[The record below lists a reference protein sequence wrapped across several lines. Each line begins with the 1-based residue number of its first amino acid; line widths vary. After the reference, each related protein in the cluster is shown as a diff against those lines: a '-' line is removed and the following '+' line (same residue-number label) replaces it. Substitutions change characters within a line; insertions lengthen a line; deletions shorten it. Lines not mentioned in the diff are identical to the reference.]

1 MKQDF
6 LAGERITGYQM
17 FDKPKC
23 GASKGKCGCGCSGG
37 EKGAKQ
43 RPHTAFKNISAKKT
57 AKVIDAASNE
67 ILPFSAIVNLRTK
80 QGVEADEN
88 GNFTLTG
95 HNGDIIQVSF
105 VGYKSVELPL
115 SQINGT
121 ISLVADGLLD
131 EVVITAAKKKNPT
144 SNLLAIIL
152 GSLYVTGVA
161 VCKFKGQ

>member
-105 VGYKSVELPL
+105 VGYKSVKLPL

-121 ISLVADGLLD
+121 ISLVADDLLD

-144 SNLLAIIL
+144 SSLLAIIL

>member
-131 EVVITAAKKKNPT
+131 EVVITAKKKNPT
-144 SNLLAIIL
+144 SNLLAIVL

>member
-67 ILPFSAIVNLRTK
+67 ILPFSAIINLRTK

-105 VGYKSVELPL
+105 VGYKSVKLPL

-131 EVVITAAKKKNPT
+131 EVVITAKKKNPT

>member
-105 VGYKSVELPL
+105 VGYKSVKLPL

-131 EVVITAAKKKNPT
+131 EVVITAKKKNPT
-144 SNLLAIIL
+144 SNLLAIVL

>member
-67 ILPFSAIVNLRTK
+67 ILPFSAIINLRTK

-105 VGYKSVELPL
+105 VGYKSVKLPL

-131 EVVITAAKKKNPT
+131 EVVITAKKKNPT
-144 SNLLAIIL
+144 SSLLAIIL

-161 VCKFKGQ
+161 VCNFKGQ

>member
-67 ILPFSAIVNLRTK
+67 ILPFSAIINLRTK

-105 VGYKSVELPL
+105 VGYKSVKLPL

-131 EVVITAAKKKNPT
+131 EVVITAKKKNPT
-144 SNLLAIIL
+144 SNLLAIVL

>member
-6 LAGERITGYQM
+6 LAGERITGYKM

-23 GASKGKCGCGCSGG
+23 GASKGKCGCGCSDNH
-37 EKGAKQ
+37 GAKQ

-80 QGVEADEN
+80 QGVEADVN

-95 HNGDIIQVSF
+95 HNSDIIQVSF
-105 VGYKSVELPL
+105 VGYKTVELPL

-121 ISLVADGLLD
+121 ISLVADDLLD

-144 SNLLAIIL
+144 SSLLAIIL